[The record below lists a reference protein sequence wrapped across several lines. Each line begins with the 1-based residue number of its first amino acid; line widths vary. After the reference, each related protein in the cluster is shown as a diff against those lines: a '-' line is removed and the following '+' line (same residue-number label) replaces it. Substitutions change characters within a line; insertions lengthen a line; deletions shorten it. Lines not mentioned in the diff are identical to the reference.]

1 MPDFNQNEMDALFRE
16 GAERHEFQY
25 NPDSWALMEERLD
38 RRDRRRRALY
48 FILGLLLLLI
58 PIGLFTYF
66 NNGEQLVEKE
76 NIAAIEVIERER
88 EEIKSINAETVLNK
102 ELETT
107 DASVEEKIK
116 EYISSDSKESSSNIG
131 AQNSFQSEST
141 GNLVGSEIVS
151 APSQTKDVIAYVS
164 EDNLEDDVH
173 MDDVVNP
180 ELVVEDIIDRK
191 RQEERSL
198 DYLTSSELQLFERAP
213 LSFENT
219 NLVITPSD
227 DVFVAPAF
235 PGNRFALALFANPE
249 WSSVGLFEE
258 SKLGWSFGSRIGFQF
273 ADKFEFSAGVAYSR
287 KIFKGAGGE
296 YTMEGGW
303 IYDIEPMQMDSKC
316 DVIEIPVALSYYLNG
331 FRNDGFF
338 VDAGISSYMLHSE
351 WYGFNYNDALQRP
364 IEYVDV
370 TKEGENK
377 HLVGVGRFSIGY
389 QKVLSNHSSIQVAP
403 YLQFPLTG
411 IGAGLVNVYSSGV
424 QLAVKFNTQ

>member
-1 MPDFNQNEMDALFRE
+1 MPDFNPNEMDALFRE
-16 GAERHEFQY
+16 GAERHEFEY
-25 NPDSWALMEERLD
+25 NPDAWALMEEKLD
-38 RRDRRRRALY
+38 RRDRRRRVVF

-58 PIGLFTYF
+58 PITLFTLKK
-66 NNGEQLVEKE
+66 NGQQVEKE
-76 NIAAIEVIERER
+76 QIASFESVENEKVENETINIEDVKTE
-88 EEIKSINAETVLNK
+88 N
-102 ELETT
+102 LETT
-107 DASVEEKIK
+107 DASTEKNTN
-116 EYISSDSKESSSNIG
+116 EYISGDSKESSSNIG

-151 APSQTKDVIAYVS
+151 APSR
-164 EDNLEDDVH
+164 EEDDIDYARVEIVENNALT
-173 MDDVVNP
+173 DVVST
-180 ELVVEDIIDRK
+180 EEDVDETVVNQTRSEEK
-191 RQEERSL
+191 RVNHL
-198 DYLTSSELQLFERAP
+198 KSSELQLFERSP
-213 LSFENT
+213 LRFENII
-219 NLVITPSD
+219 LEITPSN
-227 DVFVAPAF
+227 DVFIAPAF
-235 PGNRFALALFANPE
+235 ASNRFAVTLFANPE

-258 SKLGWSFGSRIGFQF
+258 SKLGWSLGSRLGFQF

-287 KIFKGAGGE
+287 KIFKGSGGE

-316 DVIEIPVALSYYLNG
+316 DVIEVPVGLSYYING

-351 WYGFNYNDALQRP
+351 WYGFDYNDALLRP
-364 IEYVDV
+364 KEYVDV

-389 QKVLSNHSSIQVAP
+389 QKVLSDHTSIQVAP